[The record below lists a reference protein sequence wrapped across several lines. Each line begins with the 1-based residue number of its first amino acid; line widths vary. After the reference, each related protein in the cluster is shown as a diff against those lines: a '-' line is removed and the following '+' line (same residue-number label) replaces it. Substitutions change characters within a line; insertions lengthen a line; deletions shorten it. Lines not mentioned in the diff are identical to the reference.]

1 MVRSRE
7 HRKLHHSIDAINYT
21 TMFNFAG
28 TDAHAHV
35 WVGPGLA
42 KLLSTSWITHA
53 KELCAFIVLK
63 MPKKYGQYV
72 TLHWKRISVF
82 IKRMFL

>member
-1 MVRSRE
+1 
-7 HRKLHHSIDAINYT
+7 
-21 TMFNFAG
+21 MFNFAG

-72 TLHWKRISVF
+72 TLHCSNDQNILRPTRSKRYGCSNGDEQI
-82 IKRMFL
+82 LLL